1 MKRVMDKRQRACQIW
16 GSSRG
21 KKRIERGPA
30 VAGRGERGQI
40 DRVDL
45 DTWTRRWWWQRLV
58 RGEGD
63 CERVRRTGCRLRCEV
78 RREA

>member
-21 KKRIERGPA
+21 KKWSERGPA

-45 DTWTRRWWWQRLV
+45 GPTAVVAEVGARW
-58 RGEGD
+58 GD
-63 CERVRRTGCRLRCEV
+63 CERESVARAVDCGV
-78 RREA
+78 